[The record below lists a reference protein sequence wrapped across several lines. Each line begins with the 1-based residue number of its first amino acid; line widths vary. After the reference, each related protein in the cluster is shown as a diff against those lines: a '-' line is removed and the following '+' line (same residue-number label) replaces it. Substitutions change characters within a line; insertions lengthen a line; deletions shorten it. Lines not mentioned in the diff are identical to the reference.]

1 MKIDPGFDPNKVLL
15 GQFYLNTNG
24 YTLAQR
30 KEFCR
35 RLEERMRSAPALQT
49 LPTPTECLS
58 ALSQLVGGAEDRGYA
73 MRPMRT

>member
-30 KEFCR
+30 KD
-35 RLEERMRSAPALQT
+35 SAAT
-49 LPTPTECLS
+49 
-58 ALSQLVGGAEDRGYA
+58 
-73 MRPMRT
+73 